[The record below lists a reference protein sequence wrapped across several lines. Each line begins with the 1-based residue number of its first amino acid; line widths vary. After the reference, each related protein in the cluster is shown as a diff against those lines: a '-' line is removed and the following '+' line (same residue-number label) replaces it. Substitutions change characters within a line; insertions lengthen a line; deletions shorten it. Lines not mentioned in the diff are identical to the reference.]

1 MIRLV
6 EVFCA
11 TQRHQKTK
19 NKKNESQTKVRM
31 AYTSLILL
39 SIIVPSRPPGI
50 GVWVNSTVKCT
61 LGYYNFY
68 NYHRQV
74 QTNPQ
79 SYRNIN
85 TIFFS

>member
-31 AYTSLILL
+31 AYNRQYFGAQKAKNGDRGTIVYSAALTLFICRYSGLL
-39 SIIVPSRPPGI
+39 S
-50 GVWVNSTVKCT
+50 
-61 LGYYNFY
+61 
-68 NYHRQV
+68 
-74 QTNPQ
+74 
-79 SYRNIN
+79 
-85 TIFFS
+85 